1 LHYAAAGRPIAERRT
16 PAELA
21 YCNSR
26 QYQAAMTKTVRQLRA
41 GATEYREL
49 AETLGGESMKQAL
62 LEMARALE
70 RHADALENGD
80 EEYSRLV

>member
-1 LHYAAAGRPIAERRT
+1 
-16 PAELA
+16 
-21 YCNSR
+21 
-26 QYQAAMTKTVRQLRA
+26 MTKTVRQLRA

-80 EEYSRLV
+80 EEYSRLA